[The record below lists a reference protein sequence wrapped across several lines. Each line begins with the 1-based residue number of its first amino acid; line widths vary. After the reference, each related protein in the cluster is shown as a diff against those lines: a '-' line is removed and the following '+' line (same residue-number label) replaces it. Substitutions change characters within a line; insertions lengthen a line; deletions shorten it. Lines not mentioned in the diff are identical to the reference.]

1 MVAKLLKQK
10 ENLSKKAKEF
20 HNDIRKHMATA
31 IAAGFAFVM
40 ALVWRDAIQAGI
52 DKILD
57 KLGIEGSGY
66 IYKVI
71 VAVLVTIVC
80 VVGLR
85 FVARWSEQEKNPK
98 ND

>member
-1 MVAKLLKQK
+1 MVAMMKQK
-10 ENLSKKAKEF
+10 ANFSKKAKRF
-20 HNDIRKHMATA
+20 QNDIRKHMATA

-52 DKILD
+52 DRILD

-66 IYKVI
+66 IYKII
-71 VAVLVTIVC
+71 VAVFVTVVC

-85 FVARWSEQEKNPK
+85 FVARWSEKEKNPEK
-98 ND
+98 